1 MNRLPTW
8 RIVLL
13 RLCYAVIAVG
23 LGSFLVPR
31 LIDLPRDWSSS
42 QAVVTSFLTAMMLLC
57 GLGVFRPLAMLPVM
71 LFELVWKL
79 VFMVRIALPLW
90 LDGRLEAGFAQTFWE
105 CVPILLFVPIIPWGI
120 VWRRNGPGRR
130 NGLAPAASA

>member
-57 GLGVFRPLAMLPVM
+57 GLGVFRPIAMLPVM